1 MSLTPLA
8 LPSRHWLDVQVKLVH
23 WDVALRLL
31 SASALSRLASLCPD
45 YFSSD
50 VLPFLL
56 RHVDSPDLHRRHGC
70 ILGVAEILLALAQY
84 PYRLGPELLQE
95 VRRDT
100 RPTR

>member
-1 MSLTPLA
+1 
-8 LPSRHWLDVQVKLVH
+8 VQVKLVH

-84 PYRLGPELLQE
+84 PYRLGPELLHE
-95 VRRDT
+95 VRHETSPAR
-100 RPTR
+100 